1 MSTTEGW
8 LSMIAN
14 HAFRTNL
21 QSDRRFGRRSRD
33 KDAEDEIAD
42 AQAGKGEPLASYP
55 TPTIACATGMAKP
68 LASPLEARF
77 LAL

>member
-1 MSTTEGW
+1 
-8 LSMIAN
+8 MIAN

-33 KDAEDEIAD
+33 RDAEDEIAD
-42 AQAGKGEPLASYP
+42 AGKGEPLASCR

-77 LAL
+77 LAAL